1 MATVVTFAFVIIS
14 LCLSSL
20 DAWGEGGGRILAS
33 IIVPNPLPS
42 AVGT

>member
-20 DAWGEGGGRILAS
+20 DAWGEGGAES
-33 IIVPNPLPS
+33 LPP
-42 AVGT
+42 